1 MPFSLCRAELR
12 RIPVRV
18 QPLHDDVIVGLHP
31 GDVVLRPLDH
41 LLDRARR
48 GAQVVLVLLSEVL
61 HLFQVLLRVEASSGV
76 LYEVGFRLPVKVVY
90 FVPLILQI
98 VPGERATHHVLGDG
112 SEHAVSVLFPD
123 ARVGGEG
130 HL

>member
-1 MPFSLCRAELR
+1 MPFILCRAELR

-61 HLFQVLLRVEASSGV
+61 HLRKGDAGEAIWARLKDGKWNS
-76 LYEVGFRLPVKVVY
+76 YQCPDEIFRLRGGRSFSK
-90 FVPLILQI
+90 LILHM
-98 VPGERATHHVLGDG
+98 VY
-112 SEHAVSVLFPD
+112 VSAWYSKV
-123 ARVGGEG
+123 
-130 HL
+130 